1 MLPAGWTLNQGA
13 VHQATA
19 LKRAID
25 VYCNFQLLISRV
37 TGHVPLPQNS
47 LYTIWAAANQVIANI
62 EATGV
67 PRTTQEWQ

>member
-37 TGHVPLPQNS
+37 IGHVVLLGFHLTGNGG
-47 LYTIWAAANQVIANI
+47 LGMAAA
-62 EATGV
+62 G
-67 PRTTQEWQ
+67 